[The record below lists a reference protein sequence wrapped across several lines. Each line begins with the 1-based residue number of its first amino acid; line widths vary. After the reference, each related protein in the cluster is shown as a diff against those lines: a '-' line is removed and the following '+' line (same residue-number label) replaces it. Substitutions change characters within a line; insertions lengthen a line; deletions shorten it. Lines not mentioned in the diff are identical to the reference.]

1 MKNKIEIVDDFLSIK
16 LCNKLINYF
25 ESNFSKAES
34 HSVGFN
40 KYIMDINITNVKD
53 FNYLIKIINK
63 HVLNQRCKIDWI
75 KLVKWTDDCSQ
86 PLHLDQSKKNYSE
99 IKTIYSSIM
108 YLNNNYLGGQT
119 FFEDGLIV
127 RPIKGRALFF
137 NGMYYKHGVM
147 PVKKGPRYTLAA
159 WYKNIKDR

>member
-53 FNYLIKIINK
+53 FNYLIKVINK
-63 HVLNQRCKIDWI
+63 RVLNQRCKIDWI

-86 PLHLDQSKKNYSE
+86 PLHLLYLCPLY
-99 IKTIYSSIM
+99 IY
-108 YLNNNYLGGQT
+108 
-119 FFEDGLIV
+119 
-127 RPIKGRALFF
+127 
-137 NGMYYKHGVM
+137 
-147 PVKKGPRYTLAA
+147 
-159 WYKNIKDR
+159 